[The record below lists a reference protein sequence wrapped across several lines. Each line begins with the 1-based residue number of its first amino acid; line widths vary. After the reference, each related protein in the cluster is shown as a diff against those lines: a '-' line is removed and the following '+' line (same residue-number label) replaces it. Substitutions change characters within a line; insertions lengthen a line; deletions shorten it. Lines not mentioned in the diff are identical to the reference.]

1 MNREKKQFAVIGAL
15 VALIL
20 GVGAFQITR
29 KDAPA
34 PPPATKKEAAKPAAD
49 KADKPAG
56 PKYPEL
62 LALPEKDPF
71 EIATFVSVGS
81 KAATTPPVTPTT
93 PKVVSTGPGGTSISG
108 AGRRAMKRLDGN
120 DPGIDGTLPS
130 SGPTGPA
137 GLKPLQPEEP
147 VFGYTCIGI
156 VEGAHPMAV
165 FDDGKGNQQLVEAG
179 QGIGPSATITHI
191 SRGTVRVKF
200 NAKTLTFNVGGNPTA
215 K

>member
-1 MNREKKQFAVIGAL
+1 MNREKKQFAVIGVLA
-15 VALIL
+15 ALIL
-20 GVGAFQITR
+20 GVGAFQFTR

-34 PPPATKKEAAKPAAD
+34 PPPATKKETPKPAAED
-49 KADKPAG
+49 LANAPFKK
-56 PKYPEL
+56 KYPD
-62 LALPEKDPF
+62 LPDLTQKDPF
-71 EIATFVSVGS
+71 EIAAFVSIGT
-81 KAATTPPVTPTT
+81 KTAPTPPVAVTT
-93 PKVVSTGPGGTSISG
+93 PKTITSGPGGTSIPG
-108 AGRRAMKRLDGN
+108 AGRRAIKRLDGN
-120 DPGIDGTLPS
+120 DPGLDGPLPI
-130 SGPTGPA
+130 SGGA

-200 NAKTLTFNVGGNPTA
+200 NAKTLTFNVGGNPNA